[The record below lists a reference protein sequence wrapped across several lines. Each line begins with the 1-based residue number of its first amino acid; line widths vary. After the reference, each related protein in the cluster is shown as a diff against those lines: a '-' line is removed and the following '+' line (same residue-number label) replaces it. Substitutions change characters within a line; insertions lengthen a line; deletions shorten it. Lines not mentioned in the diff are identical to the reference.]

1 MEEKFVRTAA
11 LIGEE
16 ALARL
21 QAATVAVFGLGGV
34 GGYTVEALAR
44 AGIGELWIFDFDTV
58 SESNINRQIL
68 ALDSTVGMRKT
79 DAACARLA
87 DINPHTVVHA
97 VNVFIDADNI
107 GEYLDRAHPTY
118 IVDAIDSVPSKLALI
133 LAAKERNIPIVCCMG
148 TGNKLDP
155 TKLQITDIKKTNT
168 CPLAAAVRTRLRK
181 LGITEGVDALW
192 SSELPVRPKREVDGS
207 PSVPA
212 SISYLPAAAG
222 LMLGGHVIRKIAQ
235 I

>member
-79 DAACARLA
+79 DAASARLA

-97 VNVFIDADNI
+97 VNAFIDADNI

-155 TKLQITDIKKTNT
+155 TKLQITDNKKTNT

-192 SSELPVRPKREVDGS
+192 SNELPVRPKQEVDGS

-212 SISYLPAAAG
+212 SISYLPAVAG